1 MINYIEK
8 GYGLH
13 LAISAAGHALSQV
26 DGAWVSSDDLAVQTI
41 IDGYT
46 LDQCKAE
53 ARAKVDAH
61 AKELFDRA
69 VSGISAAEMAGWPI
83 LRAEA
88 KLYALTGSEA
98 DCPAIAF
105 EAQMR
110 GVTVSALAAKVQANT
125 VKFDALR
132 AAIAGASGKHRDAI
146 AALALFEA
154 VLAYDY
160 TTGWPEF

>member
-1 MINYIEK
+1 MINYTEK

-13 LAISAAGHALSQV
+13 LAIAASGQSLTQI
-26 DGAWVSSDDLAVQTI
+26 DGEWQASDEDAVQSI

-46 LDQCKAE
+46 LDQCKADVK
-53 ARAKVDAH
+53 AKIEAH

-69 VSGISAAEMAGWPI
+69 VAGVSAAEMAGWPI

-88 KLYALTGSEA
+88 KLYAVTGNEV

-105 EAQMR
+105 EAQNR
-110 GVTVSALAAKVQANT
+110 GITVPALAAKVQANT

-132 AAIAGASGKHRDAI
+132 AAIAGVSGKHRDAI
-146 AALALFEA
+146 AALRSFEA

-160 TTGWPEF
+160 LTAWPEF